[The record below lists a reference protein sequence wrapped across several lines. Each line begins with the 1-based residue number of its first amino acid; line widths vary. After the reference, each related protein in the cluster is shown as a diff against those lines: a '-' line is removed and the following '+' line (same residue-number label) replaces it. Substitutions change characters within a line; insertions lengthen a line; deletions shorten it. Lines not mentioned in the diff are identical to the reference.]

1 MTDFTQV
8 CSETIRQTSER
19 KDGKIMRYIT
29 VKEFAY
35 LTAKEDKR
43 RRKEANDA
51 RARANDPTIQ
61 NFDPFEALMKMAA
74 DAERREARKR
84 N

>member
-1 MTDFTQV
+1 M
-8 CSETIRQTSER
+8 
-19 KDGKIMRYIT
+19 KYIT
-29 VKEFAY
+29 VKEAAY
-35 LTAKEDKR
+35 LAAKEDKQ
-43 RRKEANDA
+43 RRKKAND
-51 RARANDPTIQ
+51 RKARANDPTII

>member
-1 MTDFTQV
+1 
-8 CSETIRQTSER
+8 
-19 KDGKIMRYIT
+19 MRYIT
-29 VKEFAY
+29 VKEAVY

-43 RRKEANDA
+43 RRKEAND
-51 RARANDPTIQ
+51 RKSRANDSTII
-61 NFDPFEALMKMAA
+61 NFDPFETLMKMAA